1 LEEMEDGRAKT
12 GDARDTEGVEYVGT
26 AEKSINY

>member
-1 LEEMEDGRAKT
+1 MEDGRAKT
-12 GDARDTEGVEYVGT
+12 GEASDTEGVEYVGT